1 MSRVLLHI
9 YTGIFL
15 LFLFSPM
22 LVMMVAS
29 FNDTSPPSAF
39 NWQGFTIK
47 WYSFF
52 WESKEALF
60 QDNVMKSIDR
70 DRFIRCALTSLHIA
84 VYVVPLS
91 ILLGLSGAILVT
103 RLRTK
108 LTSFLWWVF
117 LSPIL
122 LPGVVVGLSTL
133 VFWKAVGVNAGIF
146 TIVLA
151 HSSFI
156 AGYCMLIL
164 ISRLDKFPIEQERA
178 AFSLGATPWQT
189 FWRVTFPFL
198 LPSMLSSAVIATLA
212 SVENYNTTMF
222 VKGASC
228 TFATEIGAMTKNVY
242 GHPPVINALGTSI
255 VIITLIF
262 AILHTFAKKSEGRH
276 GKASNVFRRS

>member
-1 MSRVLLHI
+1 MSRVLLQT

-39 NWQGFTIK
+39 NWQGFTTK
-47 WYSFF
+47 WYGFF
-52 WESKEALF
+52 WESKESLSEDPVLRA
-60 QDNVMKSIDR
+60 VDR
-70 DRFIRCALTSLHIA
+70 ERFIRCALSSLHIA
-84 VYVVPLS
+84 LYVVPLS
-91 ILLGLSGAILVT
+91 LVLGLSGALVVT
-103 RLRTK
+103 RVRSRV
-108 LTSFLWWVF
+108 TSFLWWVF

-133 VFWKAVGVNAGIF
+133 ILWKSVGANAGIF

-156 AGYCMLIL
+156 ASYCMLIL

-198 LPSMLSSAVIATLA
+198 LPSILSAAVISFLA
-212 SVENYNTTMF
+212 SIENYNTTMF
-222 VKGASC
+222 VKGAAC
-228 TFATEIGAMTKNVY
+228 TLATEIGAMTKNVH
-242 GHPPVINALGTSI
+242 GHPPVINALGTCI

-262 AILHTFAKKSEGRH
+262 AILHTFAKRNETRDG
-276 GKASNVFRRS
+276 